1 MARPRTR
8 DARSIGEAPSKRT
21 VAESESETHG
31 VGLPPPTYAI
41 TDQFETLQT
50 QMTTMMA
57 LLHNQIHTNADH
69 VSSPPIAPTEN
80 IPVQPPQ
87 RGLYVV
93 LSIPQHLAEDP
104 VAPAVDRGAPH
115 LSVEDHLDRPL
126 PPPHFSTLDLEQ
138 RMDEMMTQKIE
149 SALTKRRISADK

>member
-57 LLHNQIHTNADH
+57 LLQNQIHTNADH
-69 VSSPPIAPTEN
+69 VSSPPIAPTGEYSCATPTER
-80 IPVQPPQ
+80 PVC
-87 RGLYVV
+87 
-93 LSIPQHLAEDP
+93 STFH
-104 VAPAVDRGAPH
+104 PAT
-115 LSVEDHLDRPL
+115 SC
-126 PPPHFSTLDLEQ
+126 
-138 RMDEMMTQKIE
+138 
-149 SALTKRRISADK
+149 